1 MDESCGHFPD
11 PHFLLCLPEQ
21 CGPMTEEPFGPV
33 APIATFAAFG
43 EAVAR
48 ASALPF
54 GFAGHV
60 FSRGLRTATLAAEAL
75 EVGMIGVNDML
86 LASAEAPFGG
96 VEESG
101 MGRQ

>member
-1 MDESCGHFPD
+1 M
-11 PHFLLCLPEQ
+11 
-21 CGPMTEEPFGPV
+21 

-48 ASALPF
+48 ATAPPF
-54 GFAGHV
+54 GLAGHV

-101 MGRQ
+101 MGRQGGALGIRDYLEAEYVKTRLS

>member
-1 MDESCGHFPD
+1 
-11 PHFLLCLPEQ
+11 
-21 CGPMTEEPFGPV
+21 MTEEPFGPV

-60 FSRGLRTATLAAEAL
+60 FSRGLRTATLAAEA
-75 EVGMIGVNDML
+75 
-86 LASAEAPFGG
+86 PFGG

-101 MGRQ
+101 MGRQGGALGIRDYLEAEYVKTRPS